1 MCIRDSS
8 YLAPEQVDG
17 DRADARSD
25 VYAAGLLMYEL
36 LTGQR
41 AFHGDNPA
49 HVMYQHCLLY
59 TSPSPR
65 DRTRSRMPSSA

>member
-1 MCIRDSS
+1 MCIRDRS

-25 VYAAGLLMYEL
+25 VYAAGLVLYEL

-41 AFHGDNPA
+41 AFHGDNLSLI
-49 HVMYQHCLLY
+49 HI
-59 TSPSPR
+59 
-65 DRTRSRMPSSA
+65 